1 MFFHLRRARAFAPPI
16 VVFYCAEL
24 VLALQFLHDRGVIF
38 RDLKPENILLDSVRA
53 LSRAC
58 LHI

>member
-1 MFFHLRRARAFAPPI
+1 M

-53 LSRAC
+53 LF
-58 LHI
+58 